1 MTPSTRRVVVTG
13 LGCTSPVG
21 VTVQDAWEALLAGK
35 SGIKPLTA
43 WDASAYKVRI
53 CGEIRDF
60 DSSIAIAPNRAKKLD
75 RFVQLGVVATHEC
88 MKDAGLPDGI
98 SEDEAEMASVIA
110 GSGIGGLIETEA
122 QHKKLLEK
130 GPGRVSPFLIPKL
143 MLNAL
148 SAQMSMD
155 FNFKGANFA
164 TTSACA
170 SAGHAIAMAMRSIKY
185 GESDIVLTGG
195 AEACITTLGMGG
207 FAALKAMSTRNDD
220 PEAASRPFDRD
231 RDGFVMG
238 EGAGILL
245 LEELEHA
252 KKRGAKI
259 YCEIVGAGMTADA
272 HHITQPAP
280 MAEGAQRSMKLAM
293 REGGLNIEDVDYVN
307 AHGTS
312 TPINDVNESQ
322 AIEAVFGAH
331 AKNMV
336 VNSTKSMVGHLLGA
350 SAAVESVATC
360 MSIAKGIVHQT
371 LNHENP
377 GEGCNLDYVKGA
389 ARDMN
394 VRAAVTNSLG
404 FGGHNLTLAFKRF
417 ED

>member
-1 MTPSTRRVVVTG
+1 MSSMPRRVVVTG

-21 VTVQDAWEALLAGK
+21 VTVADTWDALLAGK

-43 WDASAYKVRI
+43 FDPTDYKVRI

-60 DSSIAIAPNRAKKLD
+60 DPTVAIPLNKAKKLD
-75 RFVQLGVVATHEC
+75 RFATLGVVATYEC
-88 MKDAGLPDGI
+88 MRDAGLGPV
-98 SEDEAEMASVIA
+98 SEEEAPRASVIA

-122 QHKKLLEK
+122 QHIKLLSK
-130 GPGRVSPFLIPKL
+130 GPNRVSPFLIPKL

-148 SAQMSMD
+148 SAQMSMA

-164 TTSACA
+164 TVSACA

-185 GESDIVLTGG
+185 DESDLVLTGG
-195 AEACITTLGMGG
+195 SEACITTLGMGG
-207 FAALKAMSTRNDD
+207 FASLKAMSTRNDD
-220 PEAASRPFDRD
+220 PEAASRPFDKD

-280 MAEGAQRSMKLAM
+280 EAEGAQRSMKLAM
-293 REGGLNIEDVDYVN
+293 REGALNIEDVDYIN

-312 TPINDVNESQ
+312 TPINDVNESK
-322 AIEAVFGAH
+322 AIEAVFGDH
-331 AKNMV
+331 AKTLV

-350 SAAVESVATC
+350 SAAVESVVLVK
-360 MSIAKGIVHQT
+360 SIASGAVHQT

-377 GEGCNLDYVKGA
+377 GEGCDLDYVKGS
-389 ARDMN
+389 ARDRN
-394 VRAAVTNSLG
+394 IRAALTNSLG
-404 FGGHNLTLAFKRF
+404 FGGHNLTLAFKRY